1 MKYIKLFENNSFQ
14 IISSDDYYNFVDSFR
29 NGDSLLISIDF
40 NEFELKKIVDIV
52 SKYSLNINLKIK
64 DYKVNNENDLIF
76 RFLSEDLRVI
86 WIRKDTDDYYYIKYL
101 EEDYIYA
108 KCDQINGIKN
118 FLNSLKQI

>member
-14 IISSDDYYNFVDSFR
+14 IISSDDYYDFVDSFR